1 MHHSHLV
8 YSGRSHPNGPT
19 LAGFAGG
26 VALYHLWSSILPPW
40 YWETEERLP
49 CKRRLHDT
57 IGPKGLGA
65 TVARGRTM
73 LKQLLAPQLVGVYIL
88 VASTLY
94 VHFRGKERLR
104 FARQLGD
111 HSTYLAPYNVLMYAG
126 SAVPNQPVIP
136 VASFPELNK
145 LSENWETIRDEAV
158 RLFDE
163 GFIRAA
169 AKNNDWGFYSFFKSG
184 WKRFYLKWYD
194 DFLPSARTLCPKT
207 VELLNSIPS
216 VHGAMFAMLPPG
228 GKLGA
233 HRDPF
238 AGSLR
243 YHLGLVTPN
252 SDKCRIL
259 VDGVPCVW
267 RDGEA
272 FMFDETFIH
281 HAENATDVNRIILFC
296 DVERPMRYGLLRHIN
311 RWVSHHIVKASATQN
326 VEGEDVGVLNKV
338 FGKLYEIHLQS
349 RKVKEW
355 NRSVYYTL
363 KYTLTV
369 AIIGLIVVSAFR

>member
-1 MHHSHLV
+1 
-8 YSGRSHPNGPT
+8 
-19 LAGFAGG
+19 
-26 VALYHLWSSILPPW
+26 
-40 YWETEERLP
+40 
-49 CKRRLHDT
+49 
-57 IGPKGLGA
+57 
-65 TVARGRTM
+65 M
-73 LKQLLAPQLVGVYIL
+73 LRQLFAPQLVIL
-88 VASTLY
+88 YVLAASTLY
-94 VHFRGKERLR
+94 VHFRGKHRLR

-126 SAVPNQPVIP
+126 SAVPNTPVIP
-136 VASFPELNK
+136 VEQFPELKK
-145 LSENWETIRDEAV
+145 LSDNWETIRDEAT

-169 AKNNDWGFYSFFKSG
+169 AKNNDWGFHSFFKSG

-194 DFLPSARTLCPKT
+194 DFLPSARTLCPQT
-207 VELLNSIPS
+207 VELLNSIPN

-252 SDKCRIL
+252 SNECRIL
-259 VDGVPCVW
+259 VDGVECVW

-281 HAENATDVNRIILFC
+281 SAENGTDQNRIILFC
-296 DVERPMRYGLLRHIN
+296 DVERPLHTRAMTAIN
-311 RWVSHHIVKASATQN
+311 RWVSNNVISASATQN
-326 VEGEDVGVLNKV
+326 VEGEHVGWINRAFGYVYHVRLVGKRMKAWNK
-338 FGKLYEIHLQS
+338 
-349 RKVKEW
+349 R
-355 NRSVYYTL
+355 VYYAVKFAL
-363 KYTLTV
+363 
-369 AIIGLIVVSAFR
+369 IGGILAAFLATAFG

>member
-1 MHHSHLV
+1 
-8 YSGRSHPNGPT
+8 
-19 LAGFAGG
+19 
-26 VALYHLWSSILPPW
+26 
-40 YWETEERLP
+40 
-49 CKRRLHDT
+49 
-57 IGPKGLGA
+57 
-65 TVARGRTM
+65 M
-73 LKQLLAPQLVGVYIL
+73 LQQLFAPQLVVLYIL

-94 VHFRGKERLR
+94 VHFRGRERLR
-104 FARQLGD
+104 IAGQLGD

-136 VASFPELNK
+136 VERFPELAK
-145 LSENWETIRDEAV
+145 LNENWETIREDAV

-169 AKNNDWGFYSFFKSG
+169 AKNNDWGFYSIFKSG

-207 VELLNSIPS
+207 VELLNSIPT

-228 GKLGA
+228 GRLGA

-259 VDGVPCVW
+259 VDGVQCVW

-281 HAENATDVNRIILFC
+281 SAENATDVNRIILFC
-296 DVERPMRYGLLRHIN
+296 DVERPMKFGFMTAIN

-326 VEGEDVGVLNKV
+326 MEGEHVGALNKV
-338 FGKLYEIHLQS
+338 FGKLYEVHLAS
-349 RKVKEW
+349 RRVKEW
-355 NRSVYYTL
+355 NRKVYYSL
-363 KYTLTV
+363 KYSLMIGGV
-369 AIIGLIVVSAFR
+369 GLIVLSELR

>member
-1 MHHSHLV
+1 
-8 YSGRSHPNGPT
+8 
-19 LAGFAGG
+19 
-26 VALYHLWSSILPPW
+26 
-40 YWETEERLP
+40 
-49 CKRRLHDT
+49 
-57 IGPKGLGA
+57 
-65 TVARGRTM
+65 M
-73 LKQLLAPQLVGVYIL
+73 LRQLFAPQLVGLYIL
-88 VASTLY
+88 IGATIY
-94 VHFRGKERLR
+94 VHFRGKQRLR

-126 SAVPNQPVIP
+126 SAVPNTPVIP
-136 VASFPELNK
+136 VEQFPELKK
-145 LSENWETIRDEAV
+145 LTDSWQEIREEAV

-169 AKNNDWGFYSFFKSG
+169 AANNDWGFYSFFKSG

-207 VELLNSIPS
+207 VELLNSIPN

-228 GKLGA
+228 GKIGA

-281 HAENATDVNRIILFC
+281 SAENATDVNRIILFC
-296 DVERPMRYGLLRHIN
+296 DVERPMKYGVFTALN
-311 RWVSHHIVKASATQN
+311 RWVSHHIVKASATPN
-326 VEGEDVGVLNKV
+326 VEGEHVGVLNKV
-338 FGKLYEIHLQS
+338 FGKMSEFHLAT
-349 RKVKEW
+349 RKVKAW
-355 NRSVYYTL
+355 NRTVYYAA

-369 AIIGLIVVSAFR
+369 AIVGAIVVSAFR

>member
-1 MHHSHLV
+1 
-8 YSGRSHPNGPT
+8 
-19 LAGFAGG
+19 
-26 VALYHLWSSILPPW
+26 
-40 YWETEERLP
+40 
-49 CKRRLHDT
+49 
-57 IGPKGLGA
+57 
-65 TVARGRTM
+65 M
-73 LKQLLAPQLVGVYIL
+73 LKQLFAPQLVIL
-88 VASTLY
+88 YVLAASTIY
-94 VHFRGKERLR
+94 VHFRGKQRLR

-111 HSTYLAPYNVLMYAG
+111 HSTYLAPYNVLMYAC
-126 SAVPNQPVIP
+126 SAVPNKPVIA
-136 VASFPELNK
+136 VEQFPELRP

-163 GFIRAA
+163 GLIRAA

-207 VELLNSIPS
+207 VELLNAIPN

-228 GKLGA
+228 GNLGA

-252 SDKCRIL
+252 SNKCRIL
-259 VDGVPCVW
+259 VDGVECVW

-281 HAENATDVNRIILFC
+281 SAENASDVNRIILFC
-296 DVERPMRYGLLRHIN
+296 DVERPMKFGFMTAIN

-326 VEGEDVGVLNKV
+326 VDGEDVGVLNKM
-338 FGKLYEIHLQS
+338 FGKLYEIHLAS

-355 NRSVYYTL
+355 NRSVYYGL
-363 KYTLTV
+363 KYSLT
-369 AIIGLIVVSAFR
+369 ALILGLIVLSALR

>member
-1 MHHSHLV
+1 
-8 YSGRSHPNGPT
+8 
-19 LAGFAGG
+19 
-26 VALYHLWSSILPPW
+26 
-40 YWETEERLP
+40 
-49 CKRRLHDT
+49 
-57 IGPKGLGA
+57 
-65 TVARGRTM
+65 M
-73 LKQLLAPQLVGVYIL
+73 LKQLLAPQLVGLYL
-88 VASTLY
+88 LTASSIY
-94 VHFRGKERLR
+94 VHFRGRERLR
-104 FARQLGD
+104 IGRQIGD
-111 HSTYLAPYNVLMYAG
+111 HSTLLAPYNVLMYAG
-126 SAVPNQPVIP
+126 SAVPNEPVIS
-136 VASFPELNK
+136 VDRFPELAK
-145 LSENWETIRDEAV
+145 LRDNWEMIRDEAV
-158 RLFDE
+158 QLFDE

-259 VDGVPCVW
+259 VDGVECVW

-281 HAENATDVNRIILFC
+281 TAENATDQNRIILFC
-296 DVERPMRYGLLRHIN
+296 DVERPMKYGFVTAIN
-311 RWVSHHIVKASATQN
+311 RWVSNHIVKASATQN
-326 VEGEDVGVLNKV
+326 VDGEHVGALNRM
-338 FGKLYEIHLQS
+338 FGWLYEIHLAG
-349 RKVKEW
+349 RRVKQW
-355 NRSVYYTL
+355 NRKIYYAL
-363 KYTLTV
+363 KYV
-369 AIIGLIVVSAFR
+369 AAFAVLGLIVASALR

>member
-1 MHHSHLV
+1 
-8 YSGRSHPNGPT
+8 
-19 LAGFAGG
+19 
-26 VALYHLWSSILPPW
+26 
-40 YWETEERLP
+40 
-49 CKRRLHDT
+49 
-57 IGPKGLGA
+57 
-65 TVARGRTM
+65 M
-73 LKQLLAPQLVGVYIL
+73 LKQLFAPQLVGLCIL
-88 VASTLY
+88 FASTLY
-94 VHFRGKERLR
+94 VHFRGKQRLR

-126 SAVPNQPVIP
+126 SAVPNKPVIP
-136 VASFPELNK
+136 VDRFPQLQP
-145 LSENWETIRDEAV
+145 LTDNWETIRDEAL

-194 DFLPSARTLCPKT
+194 DFLPSARSLCPKT
-207 VELLNSIPS
+207 VELLNAIPS
-216 VHGAMFAMLPPG
+216 IHGAMFAMLPPG

-272 FMFDETFIH
+272 FIFDETFIH
-281 HAENATDVNRIILFC
+281 SAENATEQNRIILFC
-296 DVERPMRYGLLRHIN
+296 DVERPMKYTFMMAIN

-326 VEGEDVGVLNKV
+326 VEGEHVGVLNKL
-338 FGKLYEIHLQS
+338 FGGLYQIHLAS
-349 RKVKEW
+349 RRVKQW
-355 NRSVYYTL
+355 NRTVYYAL
-363 KYTLTV
+363 KYALTI
-369 AIIGLIVVSAFR
+369 AIVSSLVVSAFK

>member
-1 MHHSHLV
+1 
-8 YSGRSHPNGPT
+8 
-19 LAGFAGG
+19 
-26 VALYHLWSSILPPW
+26 
-40 YWETEERLP
+40 
-49 CKRRLHDT
+49 
-57 IGPKGLGA
+57 
-65 TVARGRTM
+65 M
-73 LKQLLAPQLVGVYIL
+73 LKILFAPQFIGLYVLAV
-88 VASTLY
+88 STVY
-94 VHFRGKERLR
+94 VHFRGRERLR
-104 FARQLGD
+104 LCRQLGD

-126 SAVPNQPVIP
+126 SAVPNRPVIP
-136 VASFPELNK
+136 LEEFPELAK
-145 LSENWETIRDEAV
+145 LNENWQTIRDEAV

-194 DFLPSARTLCPKT
+194 DFLPSARALCPQT

-281 HAENATDVNRIILFC
+281 SAENATETNRIILFC
-296 DVERPMRYGLLRHIN
+296 DVERPMKYSFMTAMN
-311 RWVSHHIVKASATQN
+311 RWVSHHIVKTSATQN
-326 VEGEDVGVLNKV
+326 VEGEQVGVLNKV
-338 FGKLYEIHLQS
+338 FGRLYEIHLFG
-349 RKVKEW
+349 RRIKEW
-355 NRSVYYTL
+355 NRRVYYAL
-363 KYTLTV
+363 KYSLTF
-369 AIIGLIVVSAFR
+369 ALLGLIVASALR

>member
-1 MHHSHLV
+1 
-8 YSGRSHPNGPT
+8 
-19 LAGFAGG
+19 
-26 VALYHLWSSILPPW
+26 
-40 YWETEERLP
+40 
-49 CKRRLHDT
+49 
-57 IGPKGLGA
+57 
-65 TVARGRTM
+65 M
-73 LKQLLAPQLVGVYIL
+73 LQQLFAPQLVVLYIL

-94 VHFRGKERLR
+94 VHFRGRERLR
-104 FARQLGD
+104 IARQLGD

-136 VASFPELNK
+136 VERFPELAK
-145 LSENWETIRDEAV
+145 LGENWQTIREEAV

-207 VELLNSIPS
+207 VELLNSIPT

-252 SDKCRIL
+252 SDQCRML
-259 VDGVPCVW
+259 VDGVQCVW

-281 HAENATDVNRIILFC
+281 SAVNTTGVNRIILFC
-296 DVERPMRYGLLRHIN
+296 DVERPMKYGIMTAIN

-326 VEGEDVGVLNKV
+326 MEGEHVGALNKV
-338 FGKLYEIHLQS
+338 FGKLYEIHLAS

-355 NRSVYYTL
+355 NRKVYYAL
-363 KYTLTV
+363 KYSLMIGV
-369 AIIGLIVVSAFR
+369 VGLIVLSALR

>member
-1 MHHSHLV
+1 
-8 YSGRSHPNGPT
+8 
-19 LAGFAGG
+19 
-26 VALYHLWSSILPPW
+26 
-40 YWETEERLP
+40 
-49 CKRRLHDT
+49 
-57 IGPKGLGA
+57 
-65 TVARGRTM
+65 M
-73 LKQLLAPQLVGVYIL
+73 LRQLFAPQLVIL
-88 VASTLY
+88 YVLVVSTLY
-94 VHFRGKERLR
+94 VHFRGKQRLR

-126 SAVPNQPVIP
+126 SAVSNTPVIP
-136 VASFPELNK
+136 VEQFPELKK
-145 LSENWETIRDEAV
+145 LSDNWETIRDEAT

-207 VELLNSIPS
+207 VELLNSIPN

-252 SDKCRIL
+252 SKQCRIL
-259 VDGVPCVW
+259 VDGVECVW

-281 HAENATDVNRIILFC
+281 SAENKTDVNRIILFC
-296 DVERPMRYGLLRHIN
+296 DVERPMKYGFMTAMN
-311 RWVSHHIVKASATQN
+311 RWVSHNIVKASATQN
-326 VEGEDVGVLNKV
+326 VDGEHVGALNKV
-338 FGKLYEIHLQS
+338 FGKLYEVHLAS

-355 NRSVYYTL
+355 NRNVYYTL
-363 KYTLTV
+363 KYSATAL
-369 AIIGLIVVSAFR
+369 ILGLIVMSALR

>member
-1 MHHSHLV
+1 
-8 YSGRSHPNGPT
+8 
-19 LAGFAGG
+19 
-26 VALYHLWSSILPPW
+26 
-40 YWETEERLP
+40 
-49 CKRRLHDT
+49 
-57 IGPKGLGA
+57 
-65 TVARGRTM
+65 M
-73 LKQLLAPQLVGVYIL
+73 LKLLLAPQFIGLYVLAV
-88 VASTLY
+88 STVY
-94 VHFRGKERLR
+94 VHFRGRERLR
-104 FARQLGD
+104 LGRQLGD

-126 SAVPNQPVIP
+126 SAVPNRPVIP
-136 VASFPELNK
+136 LEEFPELAK
-145 LSENWETIRDEAV
+145 LNENWQTIRDEAV

-194 DFLPSARTLCPKT
+194 DFLPSARALCPQT

-281 HAENATDVNRIILFC
+281 SAENATETNRIILFC
-296 DVERPMRYGLLRHIN
+296 DVERPMKYSFMTAMN

-326 VEGEDVGVLNKV
+326 VDGEQVGVLNKV
-338 FGKLYEIHLQS
+338 FGRLYEVHLFG
-349 RKVKEW
+349 RRIKEW
-355 NRSVYYTL
+355 NRRVYYAL
-363 KYTLTV
+363 KYSLTF
-369 AIIGLIVVSAFR
+369 ALLGLIVASALR

>member
-1 MHHSHLV
+1 M
-8 YSGRSHPNGPT
+8 
-19 LAGFAGG
+19 
-26 VALYHLWSSILPPW
+26 
-40 YWETEERLP
+40 
-49 CKRRLHDT
+49 
-57 IGPKGLGA
+57 
-65 TVARGRTM
+65 
-73 LKQLLAPQLVGVYIL
+73 
-88 VASTLY
+88 
-94 VHFRGKERLR
+94 
-104 FARQLGD
+104 
-111 HSTYLAPYNVLMYAG
+111 
-126 SAVPNQPVIP
+126 
-136 VASFPELNK
+136 
-145 LSENWETIRDEAV
+145 

-207 VELLNSIPS
+207 VELLNSIPT

-259 VDGVPCVW
+259 VDGVECVW

-272 FMFDETFIH
+272 LHVRRDLHPQRRERHRRQPH
-281 HAENATDVNRIILFC
+281 HPV
-296 DVERPMRYGLLRHIN
+296 LR
-311 RWVSHHIVKASATQN
+311 RRAS
-326 VEGEDVGVLNKV
+326 
-338 FGKLYEIHLQS
+338 
-349 RKVKEW
+349 R
-355 NRSVYYTL
+355 
-363 KYTLTV
+363 
-369 AIIGLIVVSAFR
+369 

>member
-1 MHHSHLV
+1 
-8 YSGRSHPNGPT
+8 
-19 LAGFAGG
+19 
-26 VALYHLWSSILPPW
+26 
-40 YWETEERLP
+40 
-49 CKRRLHDT
+49 
-57 IGPKGLGA
+57 
-65 TVARGRTM
+65 M
-73 LKQLLAPQLVGVYIL
+73 LKQLFAPQFIGLYVL
-88 VASTLY
+88 AASTVY
-94 VHFRGKERLR
+94 VHFRGRERLR
-104 FARQLGD
+104 LGRQLGD

-136 VASFPELNK
+136 LEQFPELAK
-145 LSENWETIRDEAV
+145 LRDNWQTIRDEAT

-194 DFLPSARTLCPKT
+194 DFLPSARSLCPQT
-207 VELLNSIPS
+207 VEILNSIPS

-259 VDGVPCVW
+259 VDGVQCVW

-281 HAENATDVNRIILFC
+281 SAENKTDVNRIILFC
-296 DVERPMRYGLLRHIN
+296 DVERPMKYGFMTAIN

-326 VEGEDVGVLNKV
+326 AEGEHVGALNRF
-338 FGKLYEIHLQS
+338 FGSIYGIHKASRRLKDWN
-349 RKVKEW
+349 RKV
-355 NRSVYYTL
+355 YYAL
-363 KYTLTV
+363 KYTVTLGV
-369 AIIGLIVVSAFR
+369 LGLIFMSMFR

>member
-1 MHHSHLV
+1 
-8 YSGRSHPNGPT
+8 
-19 LAGFAGG
+19 
-26 VALYHLWSSILPPW
+26 
-40 YWETEERLP
+40 
-49 CKRRLHDT
+49 
-57 IGPKGLGA
+57 
-65 TVARGRTM
+65 M
-73 LKQLLAPQLVGVYIL
+73 LRQFFAPQFVGLYVL
-88 VASTLY
+88 AASTMY
-94 VHFRGKERLR
+94 VHFRGRERLR
-104 FARQLGD
+104 IGRQLGD
-111 HSTYLAPYNVLMYAG
+111 HSTFLAPYNVLMYAA
-126 SAVPNQPVIP
+126 SAVPNEPVIP
-136 VASFPELNK
+136 LDKFPELAK
-145 LSENWETIRDEAV
+145 LAENWQTIRDEAV

-194 DFLPSARTLCPKT
+194 DFLPSARTLCPRT

-252 SDKCRIL
+252 SDKCQIL

-281 HAENATDVNRIILFC
+281 
-296 DVERPMRYGLLRHIN
+296 
-311 RWVSHHIVKASATQN
+311 
-326 VEGEDVGVLNKV
+326 
-338 FGKLYEIHLQS
+338 
-349 RKVKEW
+349 
-355 NRSVYYTL
+355 
-363 KYTLTV
+363 
-369 AIIGLIVVSAFR
+369 

>member
-1 MHHSHLV
+1 
-8 YSGRSHPNGPT
+8 
-19 LAGFAGG
+19 
-26 VALYHLWSSILPPW
+26 
-40 YWETEERLP
+40 
-49 CKRRLHDT
+49 
-57 IGPKGLGA
+57 
-65 TVARGRTM
+65 M

>member
-1 MHHSHLV
+1 
-8 YSGRSHPNGPT
+8 
-19 LAGFAGG
+19 
-26 VALYHLWSSILPPW
+26 
-40 YWETEERLP
+40 
-49 CKRRLHDT
+49 
-57 IGPKGLGA
+57 
-65 TVARGRTM
+65 M
-73 LKQLLAPQLVGVYIL
+73 LKQLLAPQFIGLYVLAASTVYI
-88 VASTLY
+88 
-94 VHFRGKERLR
+94 HFRGRQRLR
-104 FARQLGD
+104 LGRQLGD

-136 VASFPELNK
+136 LEQFPELAK
-145 LSENWETIRDEAV
+145 LRNNWQTIREEAT

-194 DFLPSARTLCPKT
+194 DFLPSARSLCPQT

-238 AGSLR
+238 GGSLR

-281 HAENATDVNRIILFC
+281 SAENATDVNRIILFC
-296 DVERPMRYGLLRHIN
+296 DVERPMKYGFMTAMN

-326 VEGEDVGVLNKV
+326 VDGEQIGVLNKV
-338 FGKLYEIHLQS
+338 FGKLYEVHLLGRRIKDLN
-349 RKVKEW
+349 RKV
-355 NRSVYYTL
+355 YYAL
-363 KYTLTV
+363 KYALTLAV
-369 AIIGLIVVSAFR
+369 LGLIVVSAFR

>member
-1 MHHSHLV
+1 M
-8 YSGRSHPNGPT
+8 
-19 LAGFAGG
+19 
-26 VALYHLWSSILPPW
+26 
-40 YWETEERLP
+40 
-49 CKRRLHDT
+49 LHY
-57 IGPKGLGA
+57 LF
-65 TVARGRTM
+65 
-73 LKQLLAPQLVGVYIL
+73 APQLVFLYIL
-88 VASTLY
+88 FASTLF
-94 VHFRGKERLR
+94 VHFRGRERLR
-104 FARQLGD
+104 VARQLGD

-126 SAVPNQPVIP
+126 SAVSNQPIIP
-136 VASFPELNK
+136 LERFPELAK
-145 LSENWETIRDEAV
+145 LSENWETIREEAM

-169 AKNNDWGFYSFFKSG
+169 ASNNDWGFYSFFKSG

-207 VELLNSIPS
+207 VELLNSIPT

-252 SDKCRIL
+252 SEKCRIL

-281 HAENATDVNRIILFC
+281 SAENATDVNRIILFC
-296 DVERPMRYGLLRHIN
+296 DVERPMKFGFLTAIN

-326 VEGEDVGVLNKV
+326 LEGEHVGALNKV
-338 FGKLYEIHLQS
+338 FGKLYEFHLAS
-349 RKVKEW
+349 RKVKAW
-355 NRSVYYTL
+355 NRNVYYAL
-363 KYTLTV
+363 KYSLMAGLV
-369 AIIGLIVVSAFR
+369 ALIVISAFR